1 MAFTHLHVHTEYSLL
16 DGSNKIKEYVARVK
30 ELGMNSAAITDH
42 GVMYG
47 VIDFYR
53 AAREAGIKPILG
65 CEVYVAPNSR
75 FDKELTG
82 GEDRYHHLVLLAE
95 NNTGYANLMKIVSRG
110 FTEGYYYKP
119 RVDMEVLQ
127 EFHEGIIA
135 LSACLAGEVPRF
147 ILKGMKDE
155 ARKAARKYEA
165 CFGKGN
171 YFLELQDHGIPEQRT
186 VNMELLQMSRELDIP
201 LVTTNDVHYTY
212 AEDAIPHD
220 ILLVNRDGKLRELH
234 KVLDRNCALSFIT
247 AADKPGR
254 QTYER
259 SAILLMLKAF
269 YDTVGRE
276 NAERITVEF
285 SLSNALFCRAKGQFT
300 PDKALLERVEA
311 RMREL
316 AAQALPIEKRSVNI
330 DDAVA
335 MFRACGLEDKARLLS
350 YRINSHV
357 NVYTLDGFTDY
368 FYGYMVPDTGYLK
381 WFALESFADGFILRL
396 PDQADPEKLGDFKP
410 PMKVFQAMHE
420 AEDLSAVL
428 QISDVGEMNDVISRG
443 QATQMILSH
452 EAMMEKQIGD
462 IAHEIAARKG
472 VRFVMIAGP
481 SSSGKTTFS
490 HRLSTQLIACGLRPH
505 AIATD
510 NYFRNRADTPRD
522 ERGEYDFE
530 CLGAMDVEGFNR
542 DMNRLLNGE
551 TVEMPTY
558 NFIKGVR
565 EYNGETLTLGEND
578 VLVIEGIHC
587 LNDEFS
593 KALPK
598 ESKYRIYISCLTTLN
613 VDDHN
618 RIPTTDARLLR
629 RIERDARTRGYGAQA
644 TIKMWPSV
652 RRGEEQNIFP
662 YQDSADMLFNS
673 ALLYETALLKPYVEP
688 LLFGVPHDCPEYLE
702 AKRLLKFLNYFLPL
716 PADNVPKTS
725 LLREF
730 VGGGCYKT

>member
-1 MAFTHLHVHTEYSLL
+1 
-16 DGSNKIKEYVARVK
+16 
-30 ELGMNSAAITDH
+30 
-42 GVMYG
+42 
-47 VIDFYR
+47 
-53 AAREAGIKPILG
+53 
-65 CEVYVAPNSR
+65 
-75 FDKELTG
+75 
-82 GEDRYHHLVLLAE
+82 
-95 NNTGYANLMKIVSRG
+95 
-110 FTEGYYYKP
+110 
-119 RVDMEVLQ
+119 MEQTMLNV
-127 EFHEGIIA
+127 
-135 LSACLAGEVPRF
+135 
-147 ILKGMKDE
+147 
-155 ARKAARKYEA
+155 
-165 CFGKGN
+165 
-171 YFLELQDHGIPEQRT
+171 T
-186 VNMELLQMSRELDIP
+186 VNGSTRQYPAGTPFRVIAADHQAEIP
-201 LVTTNDVHYTY
+201 L
-212 AEDAIPHD
+212 D

-234 KVLDRNCALSFIT
+234 KVLDRDCTLSFIT

-259 SAILLMLKAF
+259 SAILLMLTAF

-276 NAERITVEF
+276 NVERITVEF

-381 WFALESFADGFILRL
+381 WFALEPFADGFILRL

-428 QISDVGEMNDVISRG
+428 HISDVGEMNDVISRG

-629 RIERDARTRGYGAQA
+629 RIERDARTRGYGARA

-652 RRGEEQNIFP
+652 RRGEEENIFP
-662 YQDSADMLFNS
+662 YQDSADTVFNS
-673 ALLYETALLKPYVEP
+673 ALIYETALLKP
-688 LLFGVPHDCPEYLE
+688 
-702 AKRLLKFLNYFLPL
+702 
-716 PADNVPKTS
+716 
-725 LLREF
+725 
-730 VGGGCYKT
+730 

>member
-1 MAFTHLHVHTEYSLL
+1 
-16 DGSNKIKEYVARVK
+16 
-30 ELGMNSAAITDH
+30 
-42 GVMYG
+42 
-47 VIDFYR
+47 
-53 AAREAGIKPILG
+53 
-65 CEVYVAPNSR
+65 
-75 FDKELTG
+75 
-82 GEDRYHHLVLLAE
+82 
-95 NNTGYANLMKIVSRG
+95 
-110 FTEGYYYKP
+110 
-119 RVDMEVLQ
+119 MEQTMLNV
-127 EFHEGIIA
+127 
-135 LSACLAGEVPRF
+135 
-147 ILKGMKDE
+147 
-155 ARKAARKYEA
+155 
-165 CFGKGN
+165 
-171 YFLELQDHGIPEQRT
+171 T
-186 VNMELLQMSRELDIP
+186 VNGSTRQYPAGTPFRVIAAD
-201 LVTTNDVHYTY
+201 HQ
-212 AEDAIPHD
+212 AEIPHD

-259 SAILLMLKAF
+259 SAILLMLKVF

-276 NAERITVEF
+276 NVERITVEF

-381 WFALESFADGFILRL
+381 WFALEPFADGFILRL

-428 QISDVGEMNDVISRG
+428 HISDVGEMNDVISRG

-629 RIERDARTRGYGAQA
+629 RIERDARTRGYGARA

-652 RRGEEQNIFP
+652 RRGEEENIFP
-662 YQDSADMLFNS
+662 YQDSADTVFNS
-673 ALLYETALLKPYVEP
+673 ALIYETALLKPYVEP